1 VTDKDRLGVV
11 DGAIRVDHDMRFVK
25 GGNAGFKFER
35 DERRINT
42 KVVKGRVVNRNRRE
56 FVLVMVDTSA

>member
-1 VTDKDRLGVV
+1 VTNKDRLRVV
-11 DGAIRVDHDMRFVK
+11 DGTIRVDHDMGFVK
-25 GGNAGFKFER
+25 SGNAGFKFER

-42 KVVKGRVVNRNRRE
+42 KVTKGRVVNRNRLD